1 MEVEQ
6 NKTEQNR
13 AKRSK
18 TEQIRP
24 METLRELMGLID
36 ANSDKISDGDYLA
49 MCEAM
54 KGLHGSVRTG
64 NVFTLRSMDYYDMED
79 ELTHVTLELERLV
92 RERDNIHYRTKL
104 TKLMKAAAIREYA
117 FTEGFHSLREY
128 TPEALEE
135 AGIRVNIN
143 ELYAKYLEDFNQD
156 VFQKKKALQVN
167 IHDTRERRDYIVKE
181 MADVI

>member
-1 MEVEQ
+1 
-6 NKTEQNR
+6 
-13 AKRSK
+13 
-18 TEQIRP
+18 
-24 METLRELMGLID
+24 METLKNLMTLID
-36 ANSDKISDGDYLA
+36 ANSEKIPEGDYLA

-54 KGLHGSVRTG
+54 KGLHGSVRTDD
-64 NVFTLRSMDYYDMED
+64 VFTLRSMDYYDMEE

-92 RERDNIHYRTKL
+92 RERDNMHYRTRL
-104 TKLMKAAAIREYA
+104 TKAMKAEAIREYA

-143 ELYAKYLEDFNQD
+143 EVYAKHLEDFNQD
-156 VFQKKKALQVN
+156 IFQKKKALQVN
-167 IHDTRERRDYIVKE
+167 IHDTRARRDVIVKE